1 MYRKEII
8 ALLKEQSSTVTE
20 LARRFEVRPR
30 DIEEELEHVRK
41 SIKTCSIVTSSTN
54 PGNAPSANPPGS
66 RNRSYVLDRQRFT
79 T

>member
-41 SIKTCSIVTSSTN
+41 SIKKDGMMLKIEH
-54 PGNAPSANPPGS
+54 PPGS